1 MGGNAVIKLNSGCMN
16 GSKFLKS
23 VRRGPPTIV
32 AGTWLGSKN
41 VGKGF
46 SPAANALIV
55 LVRAWTSN
63 WVARVPSTGLE
74 EQIRYR
80 AYQLYEQRGN
90 ADGYE
95 LEDWLQAE
103 AEILGSK
110 REPVAA

>member
-1 MGGNAVIKLNSGCMN
+1 MK
-16 GSKFLKS
+16 
-23 VRRGPPTIV
+23 TIV
-32 AGTWLGSKN
+32 KSASSATEMQ
-41 VGKGF
+41 
-46 SPAANALIV
+46 I
-55 LVRAWTSN
+55 
-63 WVARVPSTGLE
+63 STGLE

>member
-1 MGGNAVIKLNSGCMN
+1 MK
-16 GSKFLKS
+16 
-23 VRRGPPTIV
+23 TIV
-32 AGTWLGSKN
+32 KSASSATEMQ
-41 VGKGF
+41 
-46 SPAANALIV
+46 I
-55 LVRAWTSN
+55 
-63 WVARVPSTGLE
+63 STGLE

-95 LEDWLQAE
+95 LEDWLRAE